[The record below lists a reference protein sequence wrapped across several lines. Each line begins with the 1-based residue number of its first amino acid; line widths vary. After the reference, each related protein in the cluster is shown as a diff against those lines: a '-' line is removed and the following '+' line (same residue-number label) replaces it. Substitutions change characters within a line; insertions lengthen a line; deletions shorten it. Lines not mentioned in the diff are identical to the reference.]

1 MHNVVIQ
8 AVPSFS
14 GTGQTEVGWSVTAA
28 GSPII
33 MTLTSHMIVSFP
45 LPNGS
50 GGRGHS
56 WRRIR
61 AVLWACT

>member
-8 AVPSFS
+8 AIPSFS
-14 GTGQTEVGWSVTAA
+14 GSGQTEVGWSVSAA

-33 MTLTSHMIVSFP
+33 MKLTSPMVVSFP

-50 GGRGHS
+50 
-56 WRRIR
+56 
-61 AVLWACT
+61 